1 MDSDTPLKRIE
12 DLTYD
17 QIQRLA
23 AHWIT
28 SVEQLVGIAS
38 TPDGIAALSQTLAVN
53 EVDTRALVERARDL
67 LSPEDRAHLSSPA
80 DTSRYGLGA
89 TPPPK
94 ES

>member
-1 MDSDTPLKRIE
+1 MATETPLNRLD

-28 SVEQLVGIAS
+28 SIEQLVGIAS
-38 TPDGIAALSQTLAVN
+38 TPDGIAALAQTLSVN
-53 EVDTRALVERARDL
+53 EADARAVVEHALALLSPDERAR
-67 LSPEDRAHLSSPA
+67 LSTPA

-89 TPPPK
+89 SPPPRDR
-94 ES
+94 